1 MEKKI
6 DVNNLLSLTRKANN
20 LREIILKVNKKNKED
35 KVKSTRELLSMAK
48 ETPIS
53 SAQMRYLRNR
63 LNKEV
68 DKKTEKF
75 LELYQYAEDKSDA
88 INSLTDLEDFVMG
101 VLDKNV
107 GGDARLLVDLEIIIK
122 SINKIKG

>member
-1 MEKKI
+1 MERKI
-6 DVNNLLSLTRKANN
+6 NVDNLLSLTRKANN
-20 LREIILKVNKKNKED
+20 LREIILKVNEKNKED
-35 KVKSTRELLSMAK
+35 KVKSTSELLSMAK
-48 ETPIS
+48 ETPVS
-53 SAQMRYLRNR
+53 SAQMRDLRNR
-63 LNKEV
+63 LHKED

-75 LELYQYAEDKSDA
+75 LELYQYTEAKSNA
-88 INSLTDLEDFVMG
+88 INSLTDLGDFVMG